1 MGIFRRPSNDAVTAE
16 SSAVAAVAAES
27 SALPV
32 AVAVTV
38 PTPTVSTPT
47 STTSELLL
55 SSETQYNVIHNDHQ
69 NILVNTK
76 IVAPEEIADEKRE
89 NLDLVCV
96 LDISSSMNGAS
107 KLDLCKNTLDFVVS
121 QLSPNDRLS
130 LVTFSN
136 NVKTVQKLTKMNEDG
151 KRKFRENVKK
161 VRASGMTNLSGGL
174 LKGVSEVME
183 QRDDGDAPNK
193 IQSVLLLTDGQAN
206 VGIKDKDTLVEI
218 LLQSPQQASKKT
230 KSEAEHSILPFSV
243 FTFGFGSDHNVELL
257 KAVSDCANGVYYF
270 IDDLDKVGNAFGD
283 CLGGLLSIVA
293 QNTTLEIMGANGS
306 TVSDVFTDYPNKRK
320 ADKTL
325 VVDLGDL
332 YAEEQR
338 NILSSINLNF
348 PPKMFN
354 DVKMD
359 TQVEICKV
367 RLSCTNLLTKKTE
380 AREMG
385 ICVSVRPKSIPMS
398 EAEMEENLSIE
409 IHYNRW
415 ETSKTML
422 AADKMSDNHNLKD
435 KAVELLED
443 RLKKLTALQTKSA
456 ARGKESSS
464 AHARE
469 LCLLSEMQ
477 SDISQCQQTLRNTPS
492 TNMHAKKGFMMN
504 KMNKLGRERNNSY
517 TNYDDAFDDLHSLG
531 SLDERSDSLAA
542 SASNFSGNPK
552 KVRSVFET
560 KSKMASKSRASKW

>member
-1 MGIFRRPSNDAVTAE
+1 MTIMNIFRRPSTDAVT
-16 SSAVAAVAAES
+16 AES

-38 PTPTVSTPT
+38 PTPAHVSQGDTG
-47 STTSELLL
+47 TTSELLL
-55 SSETQYNVIHNDHQ
+55 STETQYNVIHSDHQ

-76 IVAPEEIADEKRE
+76 IQAPEEIADEKRE

-136 NVKTVQKLTKMNEDG
+136 NVKTVQKLTKMDEDG

-183 QRDDGDAPNK
+183 QREDGDAPNT
-193 IQSVLLLTDGQAN
+193 IQSILLLTDGQAN
-206 VGIKDKDTLVEI
+206 VGIKDKEPLVEI
-218 LLQSPQQASKKT
+218 LLQSPQQASKNS
-230 KSEAEHSILPFSV
+230 KSENESSALPFSV

-306 TVSDVFTDYPNKRK
+306 TVSDVFTDYPNKRR

-338 NILSSINLNF
+338 NILSSMNLKF
-348 PPKMFN
+348 PPKMFS
-354 DVKMD
+354 DVKND
-359 TQVEICKV
+359 TQIEICKV
-367 RLSCTNLLTKKTE
+367 KLSCTNLLTKKNE
-380 AREMG
+380 VQEMG
-385 ICVSVRPKSIPMS
+385 ICISVRPKTIPMS
-398 EAEMEENLSIE
+398 ETEMEENLSIE

-422 AADKMSDNHNLKD
+422 EADKMSDNHQLKD
-435 KAVELLED
+435 KAVGLLEE
-443 RLKKLTALQTKSA
+443 RLNQLTALQTKSA
-456 ARGKESSS
+456 SRKKGSSS

-477 SDISQCQQTLRNTPS
+477 SDLAQCQQTLRDTPS

-517 TNYDDAFDDLHSLG
+517 TNYDDDH
-531 SLDERSDSLAA
+531 LDMLEERSMKLAE
-542 SASNFSGNPK
+542 SACNFSSAPRK
-552 KVRSVFET
+552 TRSVFET